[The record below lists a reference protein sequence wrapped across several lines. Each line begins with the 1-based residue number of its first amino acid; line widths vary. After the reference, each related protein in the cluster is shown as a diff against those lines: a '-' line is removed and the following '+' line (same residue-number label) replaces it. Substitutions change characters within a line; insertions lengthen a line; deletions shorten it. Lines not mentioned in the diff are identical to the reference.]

1 MIDWGRPLF
10 GLEVVRSWSVS
21 NDYLREEDSGD
32 PVGEKTVGLF
42 CGQGHRRAH
51 KPIVSMVKWFL

>member
-1 MIDWGRPLF
+1 M
-10 GLEVVRSWSVS
+10 EVVLLRSVS